1 MQPIALPLTSEQAVV
16 LLGLLA
22 SNRLASPPSSEQR
35 ALGEI
40 EQALERQ
47 LLEQLQ
53 PDRVNA
59 A

>member
-1 MQPIALPLTSEQAVV
+1 MTPISLTLTAEQSVV

-22 SNRLASPPSSEQR
+22 SNRLASEPSSEQR
-35 ALGEI
+35 VLGEI